1 MERLWAPW
9 RLEYI
14 KNAQDDDE
22 QECIFCAKPKESRDK
37 ENLIIYRSHHCF
49 VIMNKYPYNNGHI
62 MVVPYLH
69 EADLTRFSDEILLNI
84 QHSIQ
89 LAVKALQQ
97 TMDPHGINV
106 GINLGRSAGAG
117 IVDHL
122 HYHLVPR
129 WDGDTNFMP
138 VLTGTKVISEGLSE
152 SWGKLHNAFKDLS
165 SI

>member
-1 MERLWAPW
+1 MKKLWAPW

-14 KNAQDDDE
+14 KNAQDDGE
-22 QECIFCAKPKESRDK
+22 GCIFCLKPRETSDK
-37 ENLIIYRSHHCF
+37 ENLIVFRSSHCF

-69 EADLTRFSDEILLNI
+69 EADLTLFSDEILLNI
-84 QHSIQ
+84 QNVTQ
-89 LAVKALQQ
+89 LAIQALSI
-97 TMDPHGINV
+97 TMEPHGINV
-106 GINLGRSAGAG
+106 GMNLGRSAGAG

-138 VLTGTKVISEGLSE
+138 VLTGTKVISEGLVE
-152 SWGKLHNAFKDLS
+152 SWEKLHEAFVNLS
-165 SI
+165 

>member
-1 MERLWAPW
+1 MHMKRLWAPW

-14 KNAQDDDE
+14 KNAQDNGE
-22 QECIFCAKPKESRDK
+22 GCIFCLKPGESRDK
-37 ENLIIYRSHHCF
+37 ENLIVYRSHHCF

-69 EADLTRFSDEILLNI
+69 ESDFTSFSDEILLNI
-84 QHSIQ
+84 QHIIQ
-89 LAVKALQQ
+89 LSVKALQNS
-97 TMDPHGINV
+97 MNPHGINV

-117 IVDHL
+117 IIDHL

-138 VLTGTKVISEGLSE
+138 VLTGTKVISEGLTE
-152 SWGKLHNAFKDLS
+152 SWEKLQKAFREIS
-165 SI
+165 

>member
-14 KNAQDDDE
+14 RNAQDDDE
-22 QECIFCAKPKESRDK
+22 QGCIFCLKPKESRDK
-37 ENLIIYRSHHCF
+37 ENLIVYRSHHCF

-69 EADLTRFSDEILLNI
+69 EADLTCFSDEILLNM
-84 QHSIQ
+84 QHLIQ
-89 LAVKALQQ
+89 LSVKSLQQ

-117 IVDHL
+117 IIDHL

-138 VLTGTKVISEGLSE
+138 VLTGTKVISEGLTE
-152 SWGKLHNAFKDLS
+152 SWEKLHNAFKDLS